1 MPVPG
6 IVCSCKSGKDT
17 VPFVLWVLRTQAGQV
32 GLVTVQ
38 SPRVKAPSFH
48 LAPIRTF
55 LLRGG
60 LRAEVAVRAQKHLG
74 CAVEGSI

>member
-55 LLRGG
+55 LLR
-60 LRAEVAVRAQKHLG
+60 AEVAVRAQKHLG
-74 CAVEGSI
+74 CAVEGSV